1 MAWPRLR
8 AGTLLLST
16 VVVALLGV
24 VAYAVQREMAAG
36 VASAGAPVVASAG
49 GRDEPQR
56 ALSAE
61 EEAYAV
67 ALWPLHSETKL
78 AAVRM
83 TFAGLAYKTED
94 HDPDRLADKVRP
106 LGGTMETLAAK
117 VRSLEPPPSLRE
129 VHDRYVQ
136 ALTLYAAASV
146 GMVRGASNGRDDLL
160 IEAQDMSFRA
170 SEDLLRVGNT
180 LWPGEYKPH

>member
-16 VVVALLGV
+16 VVVALLGM
-24 VAYAVQREMAAG
+24 VAYAVQREMAS
-36 VASAGAPVVASAG
+36 VGAPVVASAG

-106 LGGTMETLAAK
+106 LGGTMETVAAK

-136 ALTLYAAASV
+136 ALALYSAASAE
-146 GMVRGASNGRDDLL
+146 MVRGASDGRDDLL
-160 IEAQDMSFRA
+160 IEAQGMSFRA
-170 SEDLLRVGNT
+170 SEDLLRVGDA
-180 LWPGEYKPH
+180 LWPGEYRPH